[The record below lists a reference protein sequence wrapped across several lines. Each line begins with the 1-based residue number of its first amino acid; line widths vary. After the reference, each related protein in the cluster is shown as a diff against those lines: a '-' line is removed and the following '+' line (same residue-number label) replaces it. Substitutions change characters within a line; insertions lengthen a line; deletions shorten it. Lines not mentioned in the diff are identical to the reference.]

1 MVLKSF
7 RREDA
12 GPSKALR
19 PPVLLR
25 LDPELHAT
33 TLALHGRQ
41 SLQSLHLHLT
51 LTTTAAH
58 AHAAAATALLLMRLL
73 KVLLVMMIMLLGLL
87 IRDHDPCGCCWCAG
101 YHEGTGCGDLCC
113 GLVWRRLEQ
122 LW

>member
-7 RREDA
+7 RRQDA
-12 GPSKALR
+12 GPSKPLR

-25 LDPELHAT
+25 LDPERHAT
-33 TLALHGRQ
+33 TLALHLRQ

-51 LTTTAAH
+51 LTTTAAHAH

-87 IRDHDPCGCCWCAG
+87 IRDHDPRGCCGCARLGLAEAG
-101 YHEGTGCGDLCC
+101 TVMVMDGFI
-113 GLVWRRLEQ
+113 
-122 LW
+122 